1 VDAVKQQRRSG
12 FVAVAVLGGLANCLA
27 AGCTAELNGLDADA
41 APLAELQV
49 QVTGDLQAFRPLDTL
64 KETPRLR
71 LGLLWGAQVQA
82 DPFCLPLPG
91 DASMTAVRVAGC
103 RDPFGFSM
111 ARLGPSVALEPG
123 KVTRLPLMDLPLA
136 DLLIGDLT
144 ARIAY
149 ASVVVYDD
157 RNGNGV
163 LDQWRASEFPSGDT
177 MGPGK
182 GGPGGGGSM
191 GGEPAPVVEKP
202 DLIYAASFVSMTQ
215 PDRRLAYR
223 EGGYDGLSFYYPRWG
238 CPDPPKG
245 FSLVG
250 AGGFNLMALITGL
263 FKPGASGVTLPQM
276 ASESCSSA
284 DLGSSVLELA
294 LQPTPTFQD
303 LICARRAGSGMSSGI
318 IASGSVTYREPPVK
332 ALPLDKISWVCAPV
346 AQGGGEGKG
355 GMGQPGSAGSTPLG
369 QPKPAIVELMVSG
382 LPGGCRTLT
391 HYIPRGCSTDPY
403 CDQAEWEPA
412 APPAWWPCHTTS
424 EAP

>member
-1 VDAVKQQRRSG
+1 MKHLRQSAVIHKALIALVG
-12 FVAVAVLGGLANCLA
+12 VLAI
-27 AGCTAELNGLDADA
+27 AGCTAELTGLDADA
-41 APLAELQV
+41 TPLAELQV

-91 DASMTAVRVAGC
+91 DASMTTVRVAGC

-123 KVTRLPLMDLPLA
+123 KLARLPLMDLPLA

-144 ARIAY
+144 ARVAY

-163 LDQWRASEFPSGDT
+163 LDLWRATEFPSGDT

-182 GGPGGGGSM
+182 GGQGGGM
-191 GGEPAPVVEKP
+191 GGDPAPVVVEKL
-202 DLIYAASFVSMTQ
+202 DLVYAASFVSMTQ

-223 EGGYDGLSFYYPRWG
+223 EGGYDSLSFYYPRWG

-250 AGGFNLMALITGL
+250 AGGFDLMALITGL

-284 DLGSSVLELA
+284 DLASSILELP

-332 ALPLDKISWVCAPV
+332 TLPLDKISWACAPV
-346 AQGGGEGKG
+346 AQGGSAGKG
-355 GMGQPGSAGSTPLG
+355 GMGQAAGGGSTPLG
-369 QPKPAIVELMVSG
+369 QPKPAIVELIVSG

-403 CDQAEWEPA
+403 CDEPEWEPA
-412 APPAWWPCHTTS
+412 APPSWWPCPS
-424 EAP
+424 SIEAP

>member
-1 VDAVKQQRRSG
+1 MNGSPRRQLCS
-12 FVAVAVLGGLANCLA
+12 ALLLAWAVLLA
-27 AGCTAELNGLDADA
+27 ACTDELSGLDADA
-41 APLAELQV
+41 TPLAVLQV
-49 QVTGDLQAFRPLDTL
+49 QVSGDLQKLRPADTL
-64 KETPRLR
+64 AETPRLR

-91 DASMTAVRVAGC
+91 DASLTAVRAAGC

-111 ARLGPSVALEPG
+111 ARLGPSVPLKLGEVAQ
-123 KVTRLPLMDLPLA
+123 LPLMDLPLA

-157 RNGNGV
+157 RNGNEV
-163 LDQWRASEFPSGDT
+163 LDLWRATEFPSGDT

-182 GGPGGGGSM
+182 GGPGGGSM
-191 GGEPAPVVEKP
+191 GGEVAAPVQKP

-215 PDRRLAYR
+215 PDTRLSYR

-245 FSLVG
+245 FSLVS
-250 AGGFNLMALITGL
+250 AGGFDLMTLLTGL
-263 FKPGASGVTLPQM
+263 FKPGAGGVSLPQM

-284 DLGSSVLELA
+284 DLASAVLELP
-294 LQPTPTFQD
+294 LQPTETYRD
-303 LICARRAGSGMSSGI
+303 LICARRAGGGMNSGLI
-318 IASGSVTYREPPVK
+318 TSGSVSYREPPVK

-346 AQGGGEGKG
+346 AQGGASTKG
-355 GMGQPGSAGSTPLG
+355 GMGEASGGEASGGQGALG
-369 QPKPAIVELMVSG
+369 QPKPAIVELIVSG

-391 HYIPRGCSTDPY
+391 HYIPRGCSSDPY
-403 CDQAEWEPA
+403 CDQPEWEPA
-412 APPAWWPCHTTS
+412 TPPSWWPCPTTS